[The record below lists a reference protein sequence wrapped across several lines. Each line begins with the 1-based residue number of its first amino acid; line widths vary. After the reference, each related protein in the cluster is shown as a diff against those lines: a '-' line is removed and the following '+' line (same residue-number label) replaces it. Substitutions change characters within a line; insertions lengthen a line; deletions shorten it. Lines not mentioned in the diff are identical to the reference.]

1 MKAGAQAAL
10 ALGVGYVLG
19 RRRKLRMTTMLA
31 AAAATGG
38 AGSLGG
44 VAFRRGL
51 KMLSSAGALG
61 DLGPQR
67 LRVVRSDDLA
77 ALVSDVDPARPLGS
91 PDDLRA
97 HKEILDA
104 SAAEVPV
111 LPLRFGAVLTS
122 DDAVASELLQPFH
135 DEFSAALDQLD
146 GLAEYVVNGRYAG
159 PRILD
164 EVLSENPQAQRLR
177 EEIRGQD
184 SDATRDL
191 RIQLGEIISDAISAK
206 REKDTSTLQDAMAD
220 HCAESFVR
228 EPTHEDDAVHV
239 AFLVETGQEKEIE
252 KTVEDLAR
260 KWDGRVELRVLGPMA
275 AYDFVGTTQPG
286 G

>member
-1 MKAGAQAAL
+1 MAASPDKQRACYVYGIL
-10 ALGVGYVLG
+10 PEDIELGSGMTGVGDPPG
-19 RRRKLRMTTMLA
+19 
-31 AAAATGG
+31 
-38 AGSLGG
+38 
-44 VAFRRGL
+44 
-51 KMLSSAGALG
+51 
-61 DLGPQR
+61 R
-67 LRVVRSDDLA
+67 LRVVRSDGLA

-111 LPLRFGAVLTS
+111 LPLRFGAVLAS
-122 DDAVASELLQPFH
+122 DDAVTKELLQPFH

-146 GLAEYVVNGRYAG
+146 GVAEYVVKGRYVE
-159 PRILD
+159 PRILE

-177 EEIRGQD
+177 EQIRD
-184 SDATRDL
+184 KDPDATRDA
-191 RIQLGEIISDAISAK
+191 RIQLGEFISDAISAK
-206 REKDTSTLQDAMAD
+206 REKDTRALQDAMAD
-220 HCAESFVR
+220 HCTASFAR

-239 AFLVETGQEKEIE
+239 AFLVTADEEKEME

-260 KWDGRVELRVLGPMA
+260 RWEKRVELRVLGPMA

>member
-1 MKAGAQAAL
+1 MASSSDQQRASYVYGIL
-10 ALGVGYVLG
+10 PEDIELGSDMTGVGDPPG
-19 RRRKLRMTTMLA
+19 
-31 AAAATGG
+31 
-38 AGSLGG
+38 
-44 VAFRRGL
+44 
-51 KMLSSAGALG
+51 
-61 DLGPQR
+61 R

-111 LPLRFGAVLTS
+111 LPLRFGAVLAS
-122 DDAVASELLQPFH
+122 DDAVATELLQPFH
-135 DEFSAALDQLD
+135 DEFSAALEQLD
-146 GLAEYVVNGRYAG
+146 GLAEYVVKGRYVG
-159 PRILD
+159 PRILE
-164 EVLSENPQAQRLR
+164 EVLSGNPQAQRLR

-184 SDATRDL
+184 AGATRDL

-206 REKDTSTLQDAMAD
+206 REKDTRALQDLMAD
-220 HCAESFVR
+220 HCAASFER

-239 AFLVETGQEKEIE
+239 AFLVETGQEQDME
-252 KTVEDLAR
+252 KAVEALAR
-260 KWDGRVELRVLGPMA
+260 KWEGHVELHVLGPMA

>member
-1 MKAGAQAAL
+1 MASSSDQQRASYVYGILPEDIELGSGL
-10 ALGVGYVLG
+10 AGVGDPPG
-19 RRRKLRMTTMLA
+19 
-31 AAAATGG
+31 
-38 AGSLGG
+38 
-44 VAFRRGL
+44 
-51 KMLSSAGALG
+51 
-61 DLGPQR
+61 Q

-111 LPLRFGAVLTS
+111 LPLRFGAVLAS
-122 DDAVASELLQPFH
+122 DDAVAEELLQPFH

-146 GLAEYVVNGRYAG
+146 GLAEYVVKGRYVE
-159 PRILD
+159 PRIL
-164 EVLSENPQAQRLR
+164 EELLSENPQAQRLR

-184 SDATRDL
+184 PDATREL
-191 RIQLGEIISDAISAK
+191 RIQLGELISEAMSAK
-206 REKDTSTLQDAMAD
+206 RETDTRALQDAMAG
-220 HCAESFVR
+220 HCASSFVR

-239 AFLVETGQEKEIE
+239 AYLVETGQEKEME
-252 KTVEDLAR
+252 KTVNDLTR
-260 KWDGRVELRVLGPMA
+260 KWEGRVELRVLGPMA

>member
-1 MKAGAQAAL
+1 MPSSSDKQRACYVYGIL
-10 ALGVGYVLG
+10 PEDIELSSDMTGVGDPPG
-19 RRRKLRMTTMLA
+19 
-31 AAAATGG
+31 
-38 AGSLGG
+38 
-44 VAFRRGL
+44 
-51 KMLSSAGALG
+51 
-61 DLGPQR
+61 R

-91 PDDLRA
+91 PDDLRT

-111 LPLRFGAVLTS
+111 LPLRFGAVLAG
-122 DDAVASELLQPFH
+122 DDAVTRELLQPFH

-146 GLAEYVVNGRYAG
+146 GLAEHVVKGRYVG
-159 PRILD
+159 PRILE

-177 EEIRGQD
+177 EEIRD
-184 SDATRDL
+184 KEADATRDV
-191 RIQLGEIISDAISAK
+191 RIQLGEFISDAISAK
-206 REKDTSTLQDAMAD
+206 RDQDTRALQDAMAD
-220 HCAESFVR
+220 HCAASFVR

-239 AFLVETGQEKEIE
+239 AFLLDEGQEQEME
-252 KTVEDLAR
+252 KAVEDLAR
-260 KWDGRVELRVLGPMA
+260 TWEGRVELRVLGPMA